1 MNRQKGKLF
10 ALAMGVAGVIT
21 LAIGAPSWRE
31 LVEGWYIWRLDSGD
45 QITRDFAIEKL
56 GEHGS
61 ATSIPHLVKLMGSRG
76 GSSGSSL
83 ALGALLRIGN
93 VSNKERGYCLN
104 ELDLKGK
111 SKAEIT
117 AMLGGP
123 HLTLKADSGYLTAS
137 SLGPI
142 PEFDEGLVYCAD
154 LEWARVYFK
163 GDRVVL
169 ALIEWSDF

>member
-56 GEHGS
+56 GERGS

-93 VSNKERGYCLN
+93 VSNK
-104 ELDLKGK
+104 
-111 SKAEIT
+111 
-117 AMLGGP
+117 
-123 HLTLKADSGYLTAS
+123 
-137 SLGPI
+137 
-142 PEFDEGLVYCAD
+142 D
-154 LEWARVYFK
+154 LERLLVP
-163 GDRVVL
+163 VIPT
-169 ALIEWSDF
+169 LIAELQTHSLLELGKTGLFTRG